1 MKTTTLLRSFAIFL
15 ALVIFAGCSKDNL
28 PSPTGGNF
36 AKSIKIPETV
46 QPDPSNGS
54 IKGIL
59 IPVPYK
65 VSIVLTNNNG
75 FSNTYTPYPD
85 GTFLMEY
92 LSPGIYAISIKY
104 VQNPKTPYPGQFDI
118 PGIEV
123 KNGILTS
130 LGDIYLP

>member
-1 MKTTTLLRSFAIFL
+1 MKTITLLKSFAIFMAL
-15 ALVIFAGCSKDNL
+15 AIFAGCSKDNL
-28 PSPTGGNF
+28 AFPGDQF

-46 QPDPSNGS
+46 RPDPSNGS

-65 VSIVLTNNNG
+65 VSIILTNDAG
-75 FSNTYTPYPD
+75 FSNTYTPYTD

-92 LSPGIYAISIKY
+92 LSPGVYAISIKY
-104 VQNPKTPYPGQFDI
+104 VQTPKNPFPAQFDI

-123 KNGILTS
+123 KNGTLTS